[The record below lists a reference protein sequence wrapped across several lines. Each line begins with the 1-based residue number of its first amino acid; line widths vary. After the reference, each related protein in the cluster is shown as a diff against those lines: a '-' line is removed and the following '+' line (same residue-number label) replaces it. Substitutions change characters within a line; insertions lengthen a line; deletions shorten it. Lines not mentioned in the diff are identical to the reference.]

1 MAISVCDMAGEWA
14 NVSCSVARPCKRLFK
29 RVNDVINTRCNGA
42 QSKERKQD
50 RSCRQHTP
58 QLNRSRKRHIENI
71 QDLTTQRMLWTT
83 GRVTQKQHINS
94 GAQKNKTGA
103 NTQMRKINGDVD
115 AELWKAARL
124 KTARVLSLESV
135 SKLHKL
141 CIHCCII
148 ASRNVSEH
156 NA

>member
-1 MAISVCDMAGEWA
+1 MAISVCDMDGEWA

-58 QLNRSRKRHIENI
+58 QLNRSGKRHIENI
-71 QDLTTQRMLWTT
+71 QDLTTQRMLRTT
-83 GRVTQKQHINS
+83 GRVTQKQHRNS
-94 GAQKNKTGA
+94 GAQKS
-103 NTQMRKINGDVD
+103 NTQIGKINNDVD
-115 AELWKAARL
+115 AELWKAAPL
-124 KTARVLSLESV
+124 KTVRVLSLENV
-135 SKLHKL
+135 SKLHKW

-148 ASRNVSEH
+148 ASQNVSEH